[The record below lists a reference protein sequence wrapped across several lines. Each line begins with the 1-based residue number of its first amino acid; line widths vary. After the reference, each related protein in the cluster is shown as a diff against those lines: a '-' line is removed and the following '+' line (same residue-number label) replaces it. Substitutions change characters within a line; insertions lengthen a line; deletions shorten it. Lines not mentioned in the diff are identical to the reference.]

1 MRSIGR
7 VVIAML
13 ALGACASGPG
23 GVGSPGSPLHGI
35 VYDGGGSAL
44 AGVAVRIETPDT
56 NDDAAAV
63 SSDIRGRFVVPHVA
77 HGRVVITAEKAGYES
92 AQTEAVLHDATQIVY
107 LRLRSAADIAAEAH
121 RLLTA
126 GRPETAVATAM
137 RALETDPE
145 NGTVRYTCAAIATRA
160 GAYDEAR
167 TMLAWFPRTEPPR
180 AVAMLRELIDREEYQ

>member
-23 GVGSPGSPLHGI
+23 GLGSRGSPLHGI

-44 AGVAVRIETPDT
+44 PGVAVRIETPDT
-56 NDDAAAV
+56 NGDASAV

-77 HGRVVITAEKAGYES
+77 HGRVVIIAEKAGYES
-92 AQTEAVLHDATQIVY
+92 ARTEAVLLDATQIVY
-107 LRLRSAADIAAEAH
+107 LQLRSASDVAAQAQ

-145 NGTVRYTCAAIATRA
+145 NSTVRYTCAAIATRA

-180 AVAMLRELIDREEYQ
+180 AVAMLRELIDGEENQ